1 MYEAYF
7 TKRLLEALTLA
18 DRAEDAGERS
28 LHLQTSRYYRDLLS
42 KSERRRWTRH
52 ASQIG
57 AMLHHVGSRP
67 WRVTVSDL
75 STNGFRMILDTPV
88 KPGHVVV
95 LEMDGLSP
103 LDAYVVWQKGD
114 QVGCKFLT
122 ELHPALV
129 DDALSVT
136 SGAQ

>member
-57 AMLHHVGSRP
+57 AM
-67 WRVTVSDL
+67 TVSDL

-129 DDALSVT
+129 DAALSVT